1 MSTLYMGADPGQIG
15 EYVIFSGDPWRVE
28 VVKQYLDNPVH
39 IAFKRE
45 YNTYTGT
52 YKGLKITVTSTG
64 IGSPSAAI
72 AMEEMYQCGMKTA
85 LRMGTAMALEDSML
99 GHFIIPLAAMRR
111 ESTSKTYVEES
122 YPAVADMDLVNT
134 LNETVAAAGKKAYNG
149 IVCTMDGFYS
159 QMRESRFSGEWD
171 RDINGVFEALKR
183 LRVSGI
189 DMETACML
197 TLGRLMG
204 VKTAV
209 LTAVT
214 VLENLRKKVEGA
226 ARTNLEDTLCQ
237 LALEGLYR
245 FSQKNTERGGHEE
258 PYAL

>member
-1 MSTLYMGADPGQIG
+1 MPTLYMDADADRIGA
-15 EYVIFSGDPWRVE
+15 YVIFSGDPWRVE

-122 YPAVADMDLVNT
+122 YPAVADIDLVNV
-134 LNETVAAAGKKAYNG
+134 LNETVAAAGKKAYTG
-149 IVCTMDGFYS
+149 LTCTMDGFYS
-159 QMRESRFSGEWD
+159 QMRESRFSGEWG
-171 RDINGVFEALKR
+171 RDIGSSFDELKRMGVF
-183 LRVSGI
+183 GI
-189 DMETACML
+189 DMETSCML

-214 VLENLRKKVEGA
+214 VLENLKKKLEGSE
-226 ARTNLEDTLCQ
+226 RSNLEDTLCR

-245 FSQKNTERGGHEE
+245 FSQKNTMSDEN
-258 PYAL
+258 